1 MNQSMD
7 QQDLHLR
14 DYLRIISKRRNLV
27 VAVFLVV
34 VVVAVLKTVA
44 TTPLYQA
51 TTRVLIEKAIN
62 AKFIDQGAAYRS
74 WDPYFLETQM
84 EVIKSKAV
92 ALRVVEKLRLEDIYY
107 NYFPKQ
113 KPKEGLLERL
123 GTLFSDNDSESGVKA
138 KSVAA
143 MTPEEKVGW
152 LNGIAGQ
159 IRGGLSVAPI
169 NDTNVFR
176 INFVST
182 NPEFAALIANAVS
195 NAYIEKM
202 LEMKLNSTRVAL
214 AWMTEKAEEE
224 AAKLESAEGK
234 LQAYMEKNQIVT
246 IENRLAVTPQELSQI
261 STQLI
266 TAESKRKE
274 NEARYRQVSRIAGQ
288 PDAAESVPAIA
299 ANPGLQT
306 LRAEI
311 FKAEQ
316 AIRELSNKFGRKH
329 PTMIKA
335 NNDLQAL
342 QKKRRQEIAR
352 LIEGIRNDYELSRA
366 NEKSLSE
373 QLQRVKTEALQ
384 LNQKFIQFGA
394 LRREVE
400 TNQQLYDS
408 LMIKIKEQSL
418 TQETQPVNLW
428 VVEDATT
435 PRSPISP
442 RKARNLMLGI
452 VLGLMLGI
460 GLAFFLDY
468 LDHSIKDPL
477 EVERRLGTAVL
488 GVTTRWEEQDPPVEL
503 VMSKAAQTP
512 LAESFRA
519 LRTSLLLSSSEG
531 APASLLITSSVAGAG
546 KTTTAT
552 NLAKALTQAGKR
564 VLLMDGDL
572 RKPRLH
578 KVFRKSNRNG
588 LSTYLAGGSG
598 ESLLQ
603 KTDDDKLVLIT
614 SGPIPPNPAELLS
627 SQRFDRLLETLRKDF
642 DIIICDSPPLLS
654 CADSQILS
662 SKFTSTLLLVRA
674 RLTTYEEAARAIK
687 MLRDIKAPL
696 LGLVIN
702 AMEIRKGDSYYQY
715 YSYGSYGVY
724 GQENDEA

>member
-51 TTRVLIEKAIN
+51 STRVLIEKAVN
-62 AKFIDQGAAYRS
+62 AQFIDQGAPYRS

-113 KPKEGLLERL
+113 KPKEGLFERL
-123 GTLFSDNDSESGVKA
+123 GNLFSDDDSEAGGRA

-143 MTPEEKVGW
+143 MTPEERAGW
-152 LNGIAGQ
+152 LSSIANQ
-159 IRGGLSVAPI
+159 IRGGLSVVPI
-169 NDTNVFR
+169 NDTNVFQ
-176 INFVST
+176 IKFVSP
-182 NPEFAALIANAVS
+182 NPEFASLIANAVA

-202 LEMKLNSTRVAL
+202 LEMKLDSTRVTL
-214 AWMTEKAEEE
+214 AWMTEKAEQE
-224 AAKLESAEGK
+224 AAKLESAERK

-274 NEARYRQVSRIAGQ
+274 NEALYRQVSQIAQQ
-288 PDAAESVPAIA
+288 PDAAESIPAIA
-299 ANPGLQT
+299 ADPGLQA

-316 AIRELSNKFGRKH
+316 SIRELSNKFGRKH

-366 NEKSLSE
+366 NEKNLRD

-384 LNQKFIQFGA
+384 LNQKFIQYGV
-394 LRREVE
+394 LKREVE

-408 LMIKIKEQSL
+408 LMIKIKEKSL

-428 VVEDATT
+428 VVEEAVT
-435 PRSPISP
+435 PRSPFSP
-442 RKARNLMLGI
+442 RKGRNIMLGI
-452 VLGLMLGI
+452 VLGLMLGV

-488 GVTTRWEEQDPPVEL
+488 GVTTRWEEQDPPVEF
-503 VMSKAAQTP
+503 VMSKASQSP

-519 LRTSLLLSSSEG
+519 LRTSLLLSSPEG

-546 KTTTAT
+546 KTTTAI
-552 NLAKALTQAGKR
+552 NLSKALSQAGKR
-564 VLLMDGDL
+564 VLLIDGDL

-603 KTDDDKLVLIT
+603 KTDDDKLVLVT

-627 SQRFDRLLETLRKDF
+627 SQRFERLLETLQKDF
-642 DIIICDSPPLLS
+642 DVIICDSPPLLS
-654 CADSQILS
+654 VADSQILS
-662 SKFTSTLLLVRA
+662 RKFTSTLLLVRA
-674 RLTTYEEAARAIK
+674 RLTTYEEAGRAIK
-687 MLRDIKAPL
+687 MLRDINAPL

-724 GQENDEA
+724 GQEPEA